1 MSEQVLEQIIDSTSV
16 REGKLWWHN
25 DESQTILNRGYLLK
39 GETVEDAIFRITYTA
54 AHNIKMPELQ
64 PKFQEMIELGWMS
77 LSSPTWANMGTER
90 GLPISCFNSHISDS
104 VESITDKLAEVIMQT
119 KFGGGTSGY
128 FGELRERGAII
139 TDNGKSSGAVSFME
153 LFNSAMNVVSQGSC
167 YQEGT
172 KVLTQRGFVD
182 FREVTKND
190 LLAQLDEN
198 NNITFTKQYELVVN
212 PFKGKLVNI
221 KGKKRD
227 DLVSI
232 GITPNHRM
240 VIERRTK
247 TTKGRFWKGYTEIV
261 KAEDLK
267 LHRDNRVFFSGKSAI
282 QGRGLSSE
290 EKFLIAFQADGRK
303 DWSTKN
309 ARFRFKKERK
319 ISRLISICEELNL
332 DYVSKLNEDNST
344 EITVYNCSNLKKE
357 LLNSWIDLTDK
368 SYQWCNEFIEEI
380 ALWDGSNNKNRT
392 SISYSSIIK
401 SNVEIVQAISTLCEK
416 RSRITTYTE
425 REGNRQDLHTITISD
440 VNKLQGDSC
449 EIYETD
455 YNGNVY
461 CAIVPNGRLLVE
473 YNGRTLVCGNTRRG
487 AFAAYLDIDHPDIE
501 EFLEIK
507 SIGSPIQ
514 NIFFAVCI
522 PDYWMQEMI
531 DGDESKRQIWV
542 KVLEARQEKGLP
554 YLFFVDNAN
563 KNKPLIYKECDY
575 RIKSSNL
582 CSEIMLPSNE
592 EESFVCCLASM
603 NLELYDEWKDTEAVK
618 LAIWFLDGV
627 MQEFIN
633 KSEAIK
639 HLKANWRFSF
649 THRALGLGVL
659 GWHSYLQ
666 KNNIAF
672 DSHEAK
678 MLTTPIFKNISEKA
692 FNASVELGDILGYAP
707 IFYKDGVT
715 DTKRRNTTLMAIAP
729 TTSSSAILGQ
739 SSPGIEPFSSNYY
752 KVGTAKGNFIRKN
765 FYLQELL
772 ESKGQNTDEVWR
784 SIMLNGGSVQH
795 LDILSQEEK
804 DVFKTFKEIS
814 QLGIVQQ
821 AIIRQKYIDQ
831 GQSVNLNIPPDLPIK
846 EVNKLYI
853 EAWQGGMKAIYYQRS
868 QSVSKELVTN
878 LVSCSSCEA

>member
-1 MSEQVLEQIIDSTSV
+1 MKNQLTELKETPYWLN
-16 REGKLWWHN
+16 E
-25 DESQTILNRGYLLK
+25 ESLAVLNRGYFLR
-39 GETVEDAIFRITYTA
+39 GEDLIAALNRIVGSVCERLDRWDLFDSFVKLIT
-54 AHNIKMPELQ
+54 K
-64 PKFQEMIELGWMS
+64 GWMS
-77 LSSPTWANMGTER
+77 LSSPIWANSGTAR
-90 GLPISCFNSHISDS
+90 GLPISCFNVHVPDD
-104 VESITDKLAEVIMQT
+104 VEGITHKLGEVIMQT
-119 KFGGGTSGY
+119 KVGGGTSGY

-139 TDNGKSSGAVSFME
+139 TNNGKSSGAVSFME
-153 LFNSAMNVVSQGSC
+153 LFNSAMNVISQGSC

-267 LHRDNRVFFSGKSAI
+267 LHRDNRMFFSGKSAI

-332 DYVSKLNEDNST
+332 DYISKLNEDGSI
-344 EITVYNCSNLKKE
+344 EITVYDCSNLKKE

-368 SYQWCNEFIEEI
+368 SYQWCNEFVEEI
-380 ALWDGSNNKNRT
+380 ALWDGSKNKNRT

-401 SNVEIVQAISTLCEK
+401 SNVEVVQAISTLCEK
-416 RSRITTYTE
+416 RSRITTYTK

-455 YNGNVY
+455 YDGNVY

-473 YNGRTLVCGNTRRG
+473 FDGRTLVCGNTRRG
-487 AFAAYLDIDHPDIE
+487 SFAAYLDIDHPDIE
-501 EFLEIK
+501 EFLKIK
-507 SIGSPIQ
+507 SIGSPLQ
-514 NIFFAVCI
+514 NIFFGVCV

-531 DGDESKRQIWV
+531 DGDIDKRNIWA
-542 KVLEARQEKGLP
+542 KIIASRQDKGLP
-554 YLFFVDNAN
+554 YIFFIDNAN
-563 KNKPLIYKECDY
+563 KNKPVIYKELSLM
-575 RIKSSNL
+575 INSSNL
-582 CSEIMLPSNE
+582 CSEIMLPSTD
-592 EESFVCCLASM
+592 EESFICCLASM
-603 NLELYDEWKDTEAVK
+603 NLEKYDEWKDTEAVK
-618 LAIWFLDGV
+618 LGVYFLDAILE
-627 MQEFIN
+627 EFIEKTEGNHYLAAVN
-633 KSEAIK
+633 KFAK
-639 HLKANWRFSF
+639 R
-649 THRALGLGVL
+649 HRAIGLGVL

-666 KNNIAF
+666 SKMIPF
-672 DSHEAK
+672 EGMTAK
-678 MLTTPIFKNISEKA
+678 FETHKIFRQIQEQSLE
-692 FNASVELGDILGYAP
+692 ASVELGETYGYAP
-707 IFYKDGVT
+707 IFNEIDTKDI
-715 DTKRRNTTLMAIAP
+715 KRRNTTLIAIAP

-739 SSPGIEPFSSNYY
+739 TSPGIEPFSSNYF
-752 KVGTAKGNFIRKN
+752 KAGLSKGNFIRKN
-765 FYLQELL
+765 KYLTELL
-772 ESKGQNTDEVWR
+772 QARGADTEEVWR
-784 SIMLNGGSVQH
+784 EIMLKKGSVQH
-795 LDILSQEEK
+795 LDILTQEEK
-804 DVFKTFKEIS
+804 DVFKTFKELS
-814 QLGIVQQ
+814 QLEIIQQ
-821 AIIRQKYIDQ
+821 AAIRQKYIDQ
-831 GQSVNLNIPPDLPIK
+831 SQSLNINVPAEVPVK
-846 EVNKLYI
+846 EVNALYI
-853 EAWQGGMKAIYYQRS
+853 EAWKLGVKTLYYQRS
-868 QSVSKELVTN
+868 SSVSKELLSN
-878 LVSCSSCEA
+878 IVSCKSCEA